1 MATHSDRT
9 DQHARTVCLLI
20 LAAVAAGVALS
31 LLQPV
36 LVPFFLAL
44 FLAYCLSPL
53 IDIEHKKLGL
63 PRGLAVAGAGAVG
76 LLVLFVLGS
85 LAVACASE
93 IVANL
98 ETYQERLEQLVRRL
112 AEALPLDE
120 LGLRRDPQAGGL
132 FALSDSMRQRLFSW
146 ALGAVTGVT
155 STTALVIIFLI
166 FILLGRTEGA
176 IGPTTLLGEIELRV
190 RAYLLKMVGL
200 SALTGIL
207 VGLVLAAL
215 GVQFAWIF
223 GFLTF
228 LLNFIPNVGSIIAT
242 LLPLPVVLLTPD
254 MPAAVQVLAVAL
266 PGAIQFVIGSF
277 VQPRVLG
284 HALNLHPV
292 ALLMALIFFGMIWG
306 IVGAFLAMPIT
317 GALKI
322 VLDRMETTR
331 PLAALLAGDLR
342 VLSRIGGTEV
352 AEVMEVEKDG
362 ASAKR

>member
-1 MATHSDRT
+1 MATAQDRT
-9 DQHARTVCLLI
+9 DRHARTVCLLI
-20 LAAVAAGVALS
+20 VTAIAVGLALS

-53 IDIEHKKLGL
+53 IDAQRKHLGL
-63 PRGLAVAGAGAVG
+63 PRGLAVAGAGIVG
-76 LLVLFVLGS
+76 LLVLLLLGA
-85 LAVACASE
+85 LAAACVSQ

-98 ETYQERLEQLVRRL
+98 ETYQERLEELVRRL
-112 AEALPLDE
+112 AEALPLDQ
-120 LGLRRDPQAGGL
+120 LGLRADPEAGGL
-132 FALSDSMRQRLFSW
+132 FVLSDSVRQRLLGW
-146 ALGAVTGVT
+146 ALGALTDLT
-155 STTALVIIFLI
+155 STTALVVIFMF

-176 IGPTTLLGEIELRV
+176 IGPTSLLGEIELRV
-190 RAYLLKMVGL
+190 RGYLLKMVGL
-200 SALTGIL
+200 AALTGVL
-207 VGLVLAAL
+207 VGLTLAAL
-215 GVQFAWIF
+215 GVSFAWVF

-254 MPAAVQVLAVAL
+254 MPVAVQVLAVAL

-277 VQPRVLG
+277 IQPRVLG
-284 HALNLHPV
+284 RALNLHPV

-306 IVGAFLAMPIT
+306 IMGAFLAMPIT
-317 GALKI
+317 GAIKI

-331 PLAALLAGDLR
+331 PLANLLAGDLR
-342 VLSRIGGTEV
+342 VLAGIGMTG
-352 AEVMEVEKDG
+352 AADGKEVEKDV